1 MNETKELT
9 KELNSLP
16 ALAGVNNERER
27 ALKRPSI
34 AVVRV
39 SPGPYLAVACVVTFF
54 AALLLRAQYDAP
66 ALLLISSAWFLLPLL
81 ALTDRIVFDGVSLR
95 RQGLPASFLH
105 LLFGYRKQLAI
116 EDFETVETQAVRTL
130 RRGGS
135 VRYRYRTQI
144 SGKGNQFVIISAGRD
159 YRKMV
164 RELFPLIHEN
174 KLDGRTRDLR
184 DYLNDP
190 RFLQRKAQL
199 SQLASSDI
207 LEVSTPEFRLGGK
220 AKRRSREA
228 EPTSR
233 PQTSGPQFSATPEDI
248 ERAHV
253 LRRLGNELRVS
264 GRLREAGEAFRR
276 ALNVRPYGAWLI
288 YDFARLLRSQAS
300 AQTDAR
306 LLSRARAALRL
317 ASIRAKNDLVLLPLI
332 GESFLECGDA
342 RQARQ
347 ALQKV
352 VELDSGNFKARVGL
366 ADISLR
372 EGKLAHVIHHYQ
384 EAARVS
390 SEQAL
395 AHYARSEG
403 EYYMQLNNDDDYLA
417 AELRRIS
424 WLQTVTRVRRLALRV
439 TNFSVLLALLGG
451 FLDPVAAGVG
461 WSFAS
466 SALIMWLLTVGATK
480 MLFARSKPRS
490 VDLY

>member
-1 MNETKELT
+1 MSEPR
-9 KELNSLP
+9 ELNSLP
-16 ALAGVNNERER
+16 ALAGVKDERER
-27 ALKRPSI
+27 ALKRPLI
-34 AVVRV
+34 ASVRV
-39 SPGPYLAVACVVTFF
+39 SPGPYLAVGCVITFF
-54 AALLLRAQYDAP
+54 AALLLRAHYDAL
-66 ALLLISSAWFLLPLL
+66 AVLIVAVTWILIPLL
-81 ALTDRIVFDGVSLR
+81 SLTDRIVFDGVLLR
-95 RQGLPASFLH
+95 RQGLLASVLH
-105 LLFGYRKQLAI
+105 LLFNYRKQLAVD
-116 EDFETVETQAVRTL
+116 DFETLETQAVRTL

-144 SGKGNQFVIISAGRD
+144 SGKGKQFVIISGGRD

-190 RFLQRKAQL
+190 SFLERKAQL
-199 SQLASSDI
+199 SQLASSEI
-207 LEVSTPEFRLGGK
+207 LDVADTDFKLGGK
-220 AKRRSREA
+220 RKPAGDA
-228 EPTSR
+228 EPIRT
-233 PQTSGPQFSATPEDI
+233 TPEDM

-264 GRLREAGEAFRR
+264 GRLRESSEAFRR
-276 ALNVRPYGAWLI
+276 ALNVRPHGAWLI

-300 AQTDAR
+300 AQGNAR

-342 RQARQ
+342 RQARL

-366 ADISLR
+366 ADIALR
-372 EGKLAHVIHHYQ
+372 EGKLAHVIHHYH

-390 SEQAL
+390 SEQSL
-395 AHYARSEG
+395 ARYARGEG

-417 AELRRIS
+417 TELRRIS
-424 WLQTVTRVRRLALRV
+424 WLQTVTRVRRMALRV
-439 TNFSVLLALLGG
+439 TNFSLLLALFGG
-451 FLDPVAAGVG
+451 LLDPLVAGFG
-461 WSFAS
+461 WSLAS
-466 SALIMWLLTVGATK
+466 SALIIWLLTVGATK
-480 MLFARSKPRS
+480 KLFGRSKPRTT
-490 VDLY
+490 

>member
-1 MNETKELT
+1 MNEP

-16 ALAGVNNERER
+16 ALAEVSDERER
-27 ALKRPSI
+27 ALKRA
-34 AVVRV
+34 AVASVRV
-39 SPGPYLAVACVVTFF
+39 SPGPYLAVGSVATFF
-54 AALLLRAQYDAP
+54 AALLLRAQYDALS
-66 ALLLISSAWFLLPLL
+66 LLLITSAWLILPLL

-95 RQGLPASFLH
+95 RQGPLASFLH
-105 LLFGYRKQLAI
+105 LLFKGYRKQLSLD
-116 EDFETVETQAVRTL
+116 DFETVETQAVRTL

-144 SGKGNQFVIISAGRD
+144 SGKGKQFIIVSGGRD

-174 KLDGRTRDLR
+174 KLDGRTLDLR

-190 RFLQRKAQL
+190 NFLERKAQL
-199 SQLASSDI
+199 SHLASSDV
-207 LEVSTPEFRLGGK
+207 LDVADTDVRLGGK
-220 AKRRSREA
+220 AKHET
-228 EPTSR
+228 EPAV
-233 PQTSGPQFSATPEDI
+233 ATAEDI

-264 GRLREAGEAFRR
+264 GRLREAAEAFRR
-276 ALNVRPYGAWLI
+276 ALNVRPNGPWLI

-300 AQTDAR
+300 AQSDAR

-317 ASIRAKNDLVLLPLI
+317 ASMRAKNDLVLLPLI

-352 VELDSGNFKARVGL
+352 VELDSGNFKARIGL
-366 ADISLR
+366 ADIALR
-372 EGKLAHVIHHYQ
+372 EGKLAHVIHHYH

-395 AHYARSEG
+395 ARYARGEG
-403 EYYMQLNNDDDYLA
+403 EYYLQLNNDDDYLA
-417 AELRRIS
+417 TELRRIS
-424 WLQTVTRVRRLALRV
+424 WLQTITRVRRLALRA
-439 TNFSVLLALLGG
+439 TNVSVLLALVSG
-451 FLDPVAAGVG
+451 FVDPFAASIA
-461 WSFAS
+461 WSLAS
-466 SALIMWLLTVGATK
+466 SALIIWLVTVVGTK
-480 MLFARSKPRS
+480 ALFQRSKPRP
-490 VDLY
+490 V

>member
-1 MNETKELT
+1 MNEP

-16 ALAGVNNERER
+16 ALAGVKDERER
-27 ALKRPSI
+27 ALKKPTI
-34 AVVRV
+34 ASVRV
-39 SPGPYLAVACVVTFF
+39 SAGPYFAVASVITFF
-54 AALLLRAQYDAP
+54 SALLLRAHYDAL
-66 ALLLISSAWFLLPLL
+66 ALLTLAFAWSIIPVL
-81 ALTDRIVFDGVSLR
+81 ALTDRIVFDGVFLR
-95 RQGLPASFLH
+95 RQGLVASFLH
-105 LLFGYRKQLAI
+105 LLFGYQQQLAVD
-116 EDFETVETQAVRTL
+116 DFETVETQAVRTL

-144 SGKGNQFVIISAGRD
+144 SGKGKQFVIISGGRD
-159 YRKMV
+159 YRNLV
-164 RELFPLIHEN
+164 RELFPRIHEN

-190 RFLQRKAQL
+190 NFLERKAQL
-199 SQLASSDI
+199 SQLASSEI
-207 LEVSTPEFRLGGK
+207 LESTESEIKLGGK
-220 AKRRSREA
+220 LPRETDA
-228 EPTSR
+228 PES
-233 PQTSGPQFSATPEDI
+233 TPEDI

-276 ALNVRPYGAWLI
+276 ALRVRPHGAWLI

-300 AQTDAR
+300 AQSDAR

-342 RQARQ
+342 RQART
-347 ALQKV
+347 ALQKA

-366 ADISLR
+366 ADIALR
-372 EGKLAHVIHHYQ
+372 EGKLAHVIHHYH

-395 AHYARSEG
+395 ARYARSEG

-417 AELRRIS
+417 TELRRIS
-424 WLQTVTRVRRLALRV
+424 WLQTVTRIRRLALRV

-451 FLDPVAAGVG
+451 VIDPLASSVG
-461 WSFAS
+461 WSMAS
-466 SALIMWLLTVGATK
+466 SALITWLATVGMTK
-480 MLFARSKPRS
+480 FLFNRSKPRS
-490 VDLY
+490 V